1 MVTNG
6 ACNLIIRSQFMK
18 QITMNDEDHVAL
30 ISCRNHEGEIP
41 APQILCSSNPFMID

>member
-1 MVTNG
+1 
-6 ACNLIIRSQFMK
+6 MK

-41 APQILCSSNPFMID
+41 APQILLCPIEHFVYNLCTDTD